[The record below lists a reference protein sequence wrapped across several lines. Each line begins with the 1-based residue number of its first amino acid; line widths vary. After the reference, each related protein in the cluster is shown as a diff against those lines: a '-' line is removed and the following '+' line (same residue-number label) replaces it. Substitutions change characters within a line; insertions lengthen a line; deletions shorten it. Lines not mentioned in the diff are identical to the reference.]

1 MNILFTG
8 ASSFTGVWFVEELA
22 KAGHKVATIFRQ
34 PINSYQ
40 GMRKERVEKA
50 VALSLAA
57 HFGIIFGDENFLAI
71 CSSNHW
77 HLFCHHAA
85 DVENYKSP
93 HFDVARAFAN
103 NTRALPD
110 VLAALKDA
118 GCRHL
123 LLTGTVFEQNE
134 GALHSTPA
142 LSPYGLSKGLT
153 AEAFRFYAAQL
164 GLALGKFVIPNPF
177 GPYEEARFTTHL
189 AESWLQGRPASVHTP
204 LYVRDN
210 VPVSLLAKAYAQFA
224 ADKDSWNSSM
234 NSFFVRRPSGYIS
247 TQGDFAERCAREMR
261 ARFGLACEMIV
272 HAQAEFREP
281 VSRINSEPLNA
292 RDLGWHESAFW
303 DAFAHFYQKRLC
315 DA

>member
-22 KAGHKVATIFRQ
+22 KAGHKVAAIFRQ

-50 VALSLAA
+50 VGLSHAA
-57 HFGIIFGDENFLAI
+57 HFGIIFGDENFLDI
-71 CSSNHW
+71 CSSCHW

-103 NTRALPD
+103 NTRALPAA
-110 VLAALKDA
+110 LAALKDA

-224 ADKDSWNSSM
+224 SEKDVWKH
-234 NSFFVRRPSGYIS
+234 FEVRRPSGYIS
-247 TQGDFAERCAREMR
+247 TQGEFAERCAREMR
-261 ARFGLACEMIV
+261 SRWGLPCEMIV
-272 HAQAEFREP
+272 HAQTEFKEP
-281 VSRINSEPLNA
+281 LSRINSEPVHAQTL
-292 RDLGWHESAFW
+292 DWHESAFW
-303 DAFAHFYQKRLC
+303 DDLAHFYQRRLRH
-315 DA
+315 A